1 MKRRW
6 TAQEITDLHMLCRF
20 KTVYEM
26 SVYFNRSESSVKY
39 KLISENIRLRDLR
52 KYRRSET
59 RINNTWTAQEIK
71 ILKKYKGKK
80 TSTEIGVI
88 LGKTSFSVKQK
99 ANRLGLSL
107 QINAW
112 EKEHIDLLFEMRGR
126 GLSFKEISKKLKRSE
141 GACRK
146 KYEYY
151 TKF

>member
-1 MKRRW
+1 MNRRW
-6 TAQEITDLHMLCRF
+6 NKREITDLHMLCRF
-20 KTVYEM
+20 KTVSEM
-26 SVYFNRSESSVKY
+26 SDYFNRSESSVKY
-39 KLISENIRLRDLR
+39 KLLSENIRLHEIR
-52 KYRRSET
+52 KYRRSENKK
-59 RINNTWTAQEIK
+59 NNTWTEQDIK

-80 TSTEIGVI
+80 TSKEIGTI

-112 EKEHIDLLFEMRGR
+112 KREHIDILFEMREK

-141 GACRK
+141 GACRR

>member
-1 MKRRW
+1 MNRRW
-6 TAQEITDLHMLCRF
+6 TKREITDLHMLCRF
-20 KTVYEM
+20 KTVSEM
-26 SVYFNRSESSVKY
+26 SDYFNRSESSVKY
-39 KLISENIRLRDLR
+39 KLLSENIRLHEIR
-52 KYRRSET
+52 KYRRSENKK
-59 RINNTWTAQEIK
+59 NNTWTEQDIK

-80 TSTEIGVI
+80 TSTEIGTI

-112 EKEHIDLLFEMRGR
+112 KREHIDILFEMRGK

-141 GACRK
+141 GACRR

>member
-1 MKRRW
+1 MNRRW
-6 TAQEITDLHMLCRF
+6 TKREITDLHMLCRF
-20 KTVYEM
+20 KTVSEM
-26 SVYFNRSESSVKY
+26 SDYFNRSESSVKY
-39 KLISENIRLRDLR
+39 KLLSENIRLHEIR
-52 KYRRSET
+52 KYRRSENKK
-59 RINNTWTAQEIK
+59 NNTWTEQDIK

-80 TSTEIGVI
+80 TSTEIGTI

-112 EKEHIDLLFEMRGR
+112 KRDHIDILFEMRGK

-141 GACRK
+141 GACRR

>member
-6 TAQEITDLHMLCRF
+6 TKREIIDLHMICRF
-20 KTVYEM
+20 KTVSEM
-26 SVYFNRSESSVKY
+26 SVYFKRSESSVKY
-39 KLISENIRLRDLR
+39 KLLSENIRLHEIR
-52 KYRRSET
+52 KYRRSENKK
-59 RINNTWTAQEIK
+59 NNTWTELEIK

-80 TSTEIGVI
+80 TSTEIGTI

-112 EKEHIDLLFEMRGR
+112 KREDIDLLFEMRGE
-126 GLSFKEISKKLKRSE
+126 GLSFKEISKKIKRSE
-141 GACRK
+141 GACRR